1 MTTKRLQLESFKV
14 FSNLKHSMNIS
25 MIKAAEA
32 GGNVKRIKRT
42 SVREDK

>member
-14 FSNLKHSMNIS
+14 SSNPRQSMNIP

-42 SVREDK
+42 SVRED